1 MNADFYKVHAD
12 EAIQRLNEG
21 NARFVAQECQNIDTS
36 IGRLKAFAEKGQRPY
51 AIVVACADSRVIPEV
66 IFDAQIGDLFVIR
79 VAGNVIDNHQLG
91 SIEYAAEHL
100 GTGLVCVLGHT
111 HCGAIDAV
119 LQGHSG
125 EYIQYIARR
134 IEQAIGTEKDPYKA
148 CCLNVLDA
156 CDQIE
161 HSLQIQKD
169 EQEYGLRVIGAVYDL
184 ETGRVDVLSRQP
196 YREVA
201 D

>member
-1 MNADFYKVHAD
+1 MNADFYKIHAE
-12 EAIQRLNEG
+12 EAIQRLKEG

-36 IGRLKAFAEKGQRPY
+36 VGRLKVFAEKGQRPY

-119 LQGHSG
+119 LNGHSG
-125 EYIQYIARR
+125 EYIQYIART
-134 IEQAIGTEKDPYKA
+134 IEKAIGDEKDPHRA
-148 CCLNVLDA
+148 CWLNVQEA
-156 CDQIE
+156 CRHIE
-161 HSLQIQKD
+161 DSLQIQKD
-169 EQEYGLRVIGAVYDL
+169 EKEYGLRVVGAVYDL
-184 ETGRVDVLSRQP
+184 ESGRV
-196 YREVA
+196 EMHN
-201 D
+201 

>member
-1 MNADFYKVHAD
+1 MNTEFYKIHAD
-12 EAIQRLNEG
+12 EAIRRLSEG

-36 IGRLKAFAEKGQRPY
+36 IGRLKVFAEKGQRPY

-125 EYIQYIARR
+125 EYIQYIART
-134 IEQAIGTEKDPYKA
+134 IEKAIGMEQDPYRA
-148 CCLNVLDA
+148 CCLNVQEA
-156 CDQIE
+156 CRHIE
-161 HSLQIQKD
+161 ESLQIQKD

-184 ETGRVDVLSRQP
+184 ETGRVEILDP
-196 YREVA
+196 K
-201 D
+201 

>member
-1 MNADFYKVHAD
+1 MNTEFYKIHAE
-12 EAIQRLNEG
+12 EAIRRLREG
-21 NARFVAQECQNIDTS
+21 NARFVSQECRRVDTS
-36 IGRLKAFAEKGQRPY
+36 RGLLKAFAENGQRPY

-66 IFDAQIGDLFVIR
+66 IFDAGIGDLFVIR

-119 LQGHSG
+119 LEGHSG

-134 IEQAIGTEKDPYKA
+134 IEAAIGDEKDPYKA
-148 CCLNVLDA
+148 CCLNVKAA
-156 CDQIE
+156 CRQIE
-161 HSLQIQKD
+161 ESLLIQKD
-169 EQEYGLRVIGAVYDL
+169 EKEYGLRVIGAVYDL
-184 ETGRVDVLSRQP
+184 ETGTVEITEPSTQGRPD
-196 YREVA
+196 
-201 D
+201 

>member
-1 MNADFYKVHAD
+1 MNADFYKIHAE
-12 EAIQRLNEG
+12 EAIQRLKEG

-36 IGRLKAFAEKGQRPY
+36 VGRLKVFAEKGQRPY

-119 LQGHSG
+119 LNGHSG
-125 EYIQYIARR
+125 EYIQYIART
-134 IEQAIGTEKDPYKA
+134 IEKAIGDEKDPHHA
-148 CCLNVLDA
+148 CWLNVKEA
-156 CDQIE
+156 CRHIE
-161 HSLQIQKD
+161 ESLQIQKD
-169 EQEYGLRVIGAVYDL
+169 EKEYGLRVVGAVYDL
-184 ETGRVDVLSRQP
+184 ETGHV
-196 YREVA
+196 EMNI
-201 D
+201 

>member
-1 MNADFYKVHAD
+1 MNTDFYKIHAD
-12 EAIQRLNEG
+12 EALQRLSEG

-36 IGRLKAFAEKGQRPY
+36 IGRLKVFAQKGQRPY
-51 AIVVACADSRVIPEV
+51 AIIVACADSRVIPEV

-125 EYIQYIARR
+125 EYIQYIART
-134 IEQAIGTEKDPYKA
+134 IEKAIKAEQDPYRA
-148 CCLNVLDA
+148 CCLNVQEA
-156 CDQIE
+156 CRHIE
-161 HSLQIQKD
+161 ESLQIQKD

-184 ETGRVDVLSRQP
+184 ETGRVEMLDP
-196 YREVA
+196 K
-201 D
+201 

>member
-1 MNADFYKVHAD
+1 MNTEFYKIHAD
-12 EAIQRLNEG
+12 EAIRRLSEG

-36 IGRLKAFAEKGQRPY
+36 IGRLKVFAEKGQRPY

-125 EYIQYIARR
+125 EYIQYIART
-134 IEQAIGTEKDPYKA
+134 IEKAIKAEQDPYRA
-148 CCLNVLDA
+148 CCLNVQEA
-156 CDQIE
+156 CRHIE
-161 HSLQIQKD
+161 ESLQIQKD

-184 ETGRVDVLSRQP
+184 ETGRVEILDPQ
-196 YREVA
+196 
-201 D
+201 

>member
-1 MNADFYKVHAD
+1 MNTDFYKIHAD
-12 EAIQRLNEG
+12 EALQRLSEG
-21 NARFVAQECQNIDTS
+21 NARFVAQECQIIDTS
-36 IGRLKAFAEKGQRPY
+36 IGRLKVFAEKGQRPY

-125 EYIQYIARR
+125 EYIQYIART
-134 IEQAIGTEKDPYKA
+134 IEKAIKAEQDPYRA
-148 CCLNVLDA
+148 CCLNVQEA
-156 CDQIE
+156 CRHIE
-161 HSLQIQKD
+161 ESLQIQKD

-184 ETGRVDVLSRQP
+184 ETGRVEMLDPQ
-196 YREVA
+196 
-201 D
+201 